1 MLKCKIVPSSVTF
14 GILIKGYG
22 STGFLDKAFEIFDT
36 FLKKKNIK
44 PNDVTYGCLL
54 DACVKSGDTTRANH
68 V

>member
-1 MLKCKIVPSSVTF
+1 MLKSKIVPSSVTF

-22 STGFLDKAFEIFDT
+22 NTGHLEKAFEIFNT
-36 FLKKKNIK
+36 FLKKKNIR

-54 DACVKSGDTTRANH
+54 DACVKSGDCQRATQ